1 MAADHLPDF
10 CVVFMSARN
19 LHRMFVS
26 THTGFNPGH
35 SHISGHVGFSHT
47 IPKFNDETLSVN
59 VERVLSAAPHSR
71 KNAHDLLATRAHPE
85 R

>member
-19 LHRMFVS
+19 LHRMFVA
-26 THTGFNPGH
+26 THAGVLTH
-35 SHISGHVGFSHT
+35 SGHVGFSHT
-47 IPKFNDETLSVN
+47 IPKFKDETLSVN
-59 VERVLSAAPHSR
+59 VGRVPSAAPLSRPIR
-71 KNAHDLLATRAHPE
+71 KNAHELLATRAHPE

>member
-26 THTGFNPGH
+26 THILVLYRYSTVQDLIQGT
-35 SHISGHVGFSHT
+35 HT
-47 IPKFNDETLSVN
+47 I
-59 VERVLSAAPHSR
+59 
-71 KNAHDLLATRAHPE
+71 RAKWDFLTQFLNLKTK
-85 R
+85 RFL